1 MNRTEEY
8 ALLLQELDNLPIELE
23 SVAERAVKR
32 KKTSQKKRRL
42 LGIPAGSFAAC
53 FAGFVLLVNCFPTF
67 AAACG
72 SVPFLK
78 ELAEAVCFSPSL
90 SAAVEHEY
98 VQPIGQVQEKN
109 GITAE
114 VQSVIVDR
122 KQVSIFFTLDADFTE
137 HLDFYYKV
145 DAPELEGGFSTSTG
159 SFGMKNGELRRIDV
173 NCVDTDVPDTL
184 HLTLRVYDNA
194 AAWHE
199 TEPVPE
205 TSIYEK
211 VEEPRYNILAEFTFT
226 LIFDPYFTAQGEVI
240 PVNQIFTMDGQMMT
254 LTEVEVYPTHLRINL
269 DDAPENTAWLKGLD
283 LYLENEH
290 GERFE
295 SSVNGIS
302 ASGDPD
308 GKGYST
314 FWLDSPFFSQGEK
327 LTLYITGSRWL
338 EKEGSRVRVDLKRR
352 EVSGLAENV
361 RFIGAE
367 QHGREW
373 WLSFAAP
380 QEPDGGMY
388 QLFSGHFWDEAGKEY
403 DIMQWGSS
411 IGYRDPAT
419 GEYVE
424 EDTMFTD
431 LFPLEG
437 FTGDI
442 AYLEPVFSK
451 AVDLTGAPVCIPI
464 K

>member
-8 ALLLQELDNLPIELE
+8 ALLFQELDNLPIELE
-23 SVAERAVKR
+23 SVTERAVKR

-42 LGIPAGSFAAC
+42 LGIPTGSFAAC

-90 SAAVEHEY
+90 STAVEHEY

-122 KQVSIFFTLDADFTE
+122 KQVSIFFALDADFTE

-199 TEPVPE
+199 TESVPE

-226 LIFDPYFTAQGEVI
+226 LIFDPYFTAQGEII
-240 PVNQIFTMDGQMMT
+240 PVNQIFTIDGQMMT

-338 EKEGSRVRVDLKRR
+338 EKEGSRVRVDLKRQ

-442 AYLEPVFSK
+442 AYLEPVFSE
-451 AVDLTGAPVCIPI
+451 AVDLTGDPVCIPM